1 MSSKPVFKNIDLF
14 NLKPDSDNPRMPKS
28 FHGKS
33 DEEIINYLLLESS
46 LVELMQAIGEN
57 DFFPGEQLL
66 VVRDSKDDKYI
77 VIEGNRRLTAVR
89 LLNDPSLAKVQTKK
103 VTKVF
108 NETKYKPSSI
118 PCLVFPTK
126 DEILKYLGY
135 RHITGI
141 QTWKLLEKARYLK
154 RLQDKLYPDDEL
166 NSASRK
172 IAKMIGSRMD
182 YVRRL
187 LVGFDIYKFIEDES
201 FFKIPNLNDTTFHF
215 NYIADSLNKAHI
227 TEFLGIDFKDTVPNA
242 KQNASNIKE
251 WVGWLFVRNSENQ
264 TRLKGTS
271 TDLSKLNKILG
282 DLTALQAFRDGS
294 SLSRAYQ
301 LTDDM
306 SNLFYSSLQKSL
318 NYLEQADDV
327 VHRIEKFPSATTD
340 DLKNIYKLARKIK
353 NTVEDFQDDLD

>member
-1 MSSKPVFKNIDLF
+1 MSRKPVFEIIDLV

-57 DFFPGEQLL
+57 DFFLGEQLL
-66 VVRDSKDDKYI
+66 VVQDPKDDKYV

-108 NETKYKPSSI
+108 NETRYKPDSI
-118 PCLVFPTK
+118 PCLVFSTK

-154 RLQDKLYPDDEL
+154 GLQDKLFPKDKLDL
-166 NSASRK
+166 ASRK

-201 FFKIPNLNDTTFHF
+201 FFLIPNLNDTTFHF
-215 NYIADSLNKAHI
+215 NYIADSLNHSKI
-227 TEFLGIDFKDTVPNA
+227 TKFLGIDFNLPTPN
-242 KQNASNIKE
+242 KNQNAAHVRE
-251 WVGWLFVRNSENQ
+251 WAEWLFEKNKQNQ
-264 TRLKGTS
+264 TRLKGKS
-271 TDLSKLNKILG
+271 DDLSKLNKILG
-282 DLTALQAFRDGS
+282 NTKALDSFRSGV
-294 SLSRAYQ
+294 SLLKSYQ
-301 LTDDM
+301 LTGDLD
-306 SNLFYSSLQKSL
+306 NIFYSSLQKSL
-318 NYLEQADDV
+318 ESLEQADDV
-327 VHRIEKFPSATTD
+327 VHRVNTFHSNSID
-340 DLKNIYKLARKIK
+340 DLRSIAKLARKIK
-353 NTVEDFQDDLD
+353 NTVEDFEDDLG